1 MVYRPQGPYQW
12 PHPIPAPRPRQPV
25 PWGWVVALAVTVASV
40 LAAVT
45 IVYIDA
51 SKPSKGLILADPGAA
66 IAEAPAVDFVYSYTL
81 ADGSTANGAMT
92 VTEDG
97 YASGTITD
105 ALGGAAEYRAT
116 PEGETV
122 LGDQSWWGRRAP
134 EQAGA
139 LAGKWVA
146 TDPGIAFPLDVAG
159 SLTPDALADRIRT
172 VNTEGRVLDTDLG
185 AGLVAIEWE
194 EWTLVRTT
202 DLPSETVSLTGPIG
216 DDLTGGASLGH
227 ASAPST
233 RHSTVS
239 TEPVFVQG
247 GSGTGTLGG
256 PAPAPAEA
264 AETVAEEATDPAATA
279 DGEAAEPPIQQ
290 SEVVP
295 LWPSFQATIN
305 AGTCSTPTCS
315 WSGTVSNNGTG
326 PGSATVTASVSPG
339 MPPVTTSL
347 GTIAPGG
354 SASTG
359 TMSFGNP
366 APTPAPGQTSSIMVL
381 YSLIVY
387 SPELHGSNPE
397 RYRSLV
403 EKLGGQEKQPRLD
416 QALSKV
422 DPNLATGLVD
432 ALSRMADS
440 GTEGET
446 VLDAAD
452 TATEA
457 DPQAGEYS
465 DVPLLES
472 LASAGDR
479 FNGWDAVA
487 QGLTSTDPD
496 TVLDF
501 QAGVQAAIDALTLPS
516 QPTVTLIPS
525 PRPDGGT
532 DSLVITQ
539 SPDSLECTQVTRALD
554 GDVPSAAVA
563 AAESLNDPSGP
574 AADYRAE
581 CTARIRVNPSPTTI
595 PSPSGLSTARQLQ
608 EILPGSTMC
617 AGGPSF
623 DQVAVGSGTEV
634 MEWPAA
640 TLCAATPT
648 EMEQAQLELLNGLDV
663 DESILQGLAGAGAIT
678 LEGGEVTGITPI
690 REENN
695 KCKPPAPTYGPE
707 HYEQYGSHSLNLGGN
722 VASGAAR
729 YLCGKLTNG
738 QYPGSEKPWDWPNL
752 QLRVGKQFLFAACHL
767 LARQLGG
774 NGNTENLVTCYHPS
788 TNNAYMN
795 PFEQEVRDSIND
807 EHHAIYIAT
816 PYFLGDSNEE
826 PDDEGIVRP
835 PYLTG
840 IRVTVIPI
848 MSGMPLPPI
857 DVCFPNTLT
866 GGTAPGAS
874 CTVP

>member
-1 MVYRPQGPYQW
+1 MVYHPPGPYQPPW
-12 PHPIPAPRPRQPV
+12 PTPAPRPRRPV
-25 PWGWVVALAVTVASV
+25 PWGWVLALAVAVVSV
-40 LAAVT
+40 LAAVS
-45 IVYIDA
+45 IVFIDA
-51 SKPSKGLILADPGAA
+51 SRPSKGLILADPGAA
-66 IAEAPAVDFVYSYTL
+66 IANAPAVDFVYSYTL
-81 ADGSTANGAMT
+81 ADGSTASGAMT

-105 ALGGAAEYRAT
+105 ALGGTAEYRAT

-122 LGDQSWWGRRAP
+122 QGDQNWWGRRAP

-139 LAGKWVA
+139 LADQWVA
-146 TDPGIAFPLDVAG
+146 ADPGVAFPLDVAG
-159 SLTPDALADRIRT
+159 ALTPDALADRIRT
-172 VNTEGRVLDTDLG
+172 INTEGRVLDTGPG

-194 EWTLVRTT
+194 GWTLVRTSS
-202 DLPSETVSLTGPIG
+202 LPSETVSLTGPIG
-216 DDLTGGASLGH
+216 DDLSGGASLGH

-233 RHSTVS
+233 RHYTVT
-239 TEPVFVQG
+239 TEPVFSQG
-247 GSGTGTLGG
+247 GSGTGTLA

-264 AETVAEEATDPAATA
+264 AEAVTEEASDPAATA

-339 MPPVTTSL
+339 MSAVTQSL

-354 SASTG
+354 SASTS

-366 APTPAPGQTSSIMVL
+366 APTPAPGQTTSIMVL

-387 SPELHGSNPE
+387 SPELHGTDPE

-440 GTEGET
+440 GTESET

-457 DPQAGEYS
+457 DPGAGEYS
-465 DVPLLES
+465 DVPLLED

-487 QGLTSTDPD
+487 PGLTSTDPD

-501 QAGVQAAIDALTLPS
+501 QAGVQAAVDTLTLPS
-516 QPTVTLIPS
+516 QPTVTFLPS

-532 DSLVITQ
+532 DTLLITQ
-539 SPDSLECTQVTRALD
+539 TPDSLECTQVTRVLD
-554 GDVPSAAVA
+554 GDVPGAAVA
-563 AAESLNDPSGP
+563 AAELLNDPSGP
-574 AADYRAE
+574 AADYRSE
-581 CTARIRVNPSPTTI
+581 CTARIRVNPSPTAV
-595 PSPSGLSTARQLQ
+595 PSPTGLDTARQLQ
-608 EILPGSTMC
+608 EVLPGSTMC

-623 DQVAVGSGTEV
+623 DSLSVGSGNEV
-634 MEWPAA
+634 AEWPAA
-640 TLCAATPT
+640 VLCASTPA
-648 EMEQAQLELLNGLDV
+648 EMEQAQLELLNSLAPDAAV
-663 DESILQGLAGAGAIT
+663 LQGLADAGVIT
-678 LEGGEVTGITPI
+678 LADGEVTGITPI
-690 REENN
+690 REEDR
-695 KCKPPAPTYGPE
+695 KCKSPAPTYGPV
-707 HYEQYGSHSLNLGGN
+707 HYEQYGSDSLALGGN
-722 VASGAAR
+722 VASGAAA
-729 YLCGKLTNG
+729 YLCGKLKNG
-738 QYPGSEKPWDWPNL
+738 QYPGAEKPWDWPSA
-752 QLRVGKQFLFAACHL
+752 QLTVNGQWLFAACHL

-774 NGNTENLVTCYHPS
+774 GGGTNNLVTCFHPS
-788 TNNAYMN
+788 TNNGYMN
-795 PFEQEVRDSIND
+795 PFEQQVRASINEND
-807 EHHAIYIAT
+807 HAIYIAT

-848 MSGMPLPPI
+848 MSGTPLPPL
-857 DVCFPNTLT
+857 DYCFPNTLT
-866 GGTAPGAS
+866 GGRLPGAS